1 MPKSHELQLMLVNT
15 LRKVNLRIVVLTVTS
30 RKIKDMEALDVGRI
44 CLALD
49 VLIQDPSEDVIP
61 AIRDRLH
68 DLLSHNSS
76 VGTVA
81 IALLRTSE
89 QILDCMCG
97 DVLCWHFALLAR
109 LKLIS

>member
-1 MPKSHELQLMLVNT
+1 
-15 LRKVNLRIVVLTVTS
+15 
-30 RKIKDMEALDVGRI
+30 MEALDVGRI

-81 IALLRTSE
+81 TTYLRTSDYD
-89 QILDCMCG
+89 LDCMCG
-97 DVLCWHFALLAR
+97 DGPY
-109 LKLIS
+109 